1 MRPVDCERFKVS
13 PRGRTSWWTPLK
25 APQVEQKSCRR
36 CSLESSLAVVQ
47 DRLCFY
53 CITPFP
59 NSNNNNNK
67 CLLPLQDRNAVHFF
81 PDLGLSDLELEVLHM
96 GKLNML
102 CQNLTKERREF
113 IIRRRRTLRNRLVF
127 STSQLRY

>member
-1 MRPVDCERFKVS
+1 
-13 PRGRTSWWTPLK
+13 
-25 APQVEQKSCRR
+25 
-36 CSLESSLAVVQ
+36 
-47 DRLCFY
+47 
-53 CITPFP
+53 
-59 NSNNNNNK
+59 
-67 CLLPLQDRNAVHFF
+67 
-81 PDLGLSDLELEVLHM
+81 LEVLHM